1 MKKAVAVI
9 LLLVFTAQTF
19 YASAFTLW
27 FYANRKAIAKEHC
40 INQNRP
46 ELKCDGKCFL
56 NMKLQEAE
64 QHQDEDAP
72 LQVKQMLDGSPYTPS
87 EITHQLVQPEISN
100 RNPFI
105 YTISYDYLHA
115 RQIFHPPLTA

>member
-1 MKKAVAVI
+1 MAVI

-19 YASAFTLW
+19 YAPAFTLW
-27 FYANRKAIAKEHC
+27 FYANRKALAKEHC

-87 EITHQLVQPEISN
+87 EITHQLAYPENGS
-100 RNPFI
+100 PVFFT
-105 YTISYDYLHA
+105 YAVSYDYLHA
-115 RQIFHPPLTA
+115 RPIFHPPLAA